1 MLSADI
7 RKGTVM
13 SDYFHKQLVD
23 SDPLVSEAL
32 AGELDRQQHQI
43 ELIAS
48 ENIVSQAVLD
58 ALGHPI
64 TNKTLEGYPGS
75 RFHGG
80 GQFMDIVEQA
90 AIDRARTLFDCDYVN
105 VQPHSGTQA
114 NQAVFFAALNPGD
127 RVLSLNLAAGGHLS
141 HGAPPNQSGRWFE
154 ARHYGVDP
162 QTGLIDYDE
171 VESMANSDR
180 PALLIAGGSAYPREI
195 NFARMEQIAR
205 SVNAMLLVD
214 MAHIAGLVAAGVHP
228 SPIPYAD
235 FVTCTTTKTLRG
247 PRGGLILSRDA
258 RRAKKLQSAIFPG
271 VQGSL
276 HSQIIAAKAVCL
288 GEALQPEFKSY
299 ARQVVDNARALAKV
313 LSSQGIKLV
322 SGGTDTHMVLL
333 DLSPQGLKGQQV
345 QDALAMVNITSNKN
359 PIPFDSAQPSQWAGL
374 RLGVSAATTRGLR
387 EVDFSELGSIIAA
400 TIHGAA
406 QIDLA
411 QIDDHRK
418 RVRKLCDNFAIY

>member
-1 MLSADI
+1 
-7 RKGTVM
+7 M

-127 RVLSLNLAAGGHLS
+127 RVLSMNLAAGGHLS

-171 VESMANSDR
+171 VESMANSVR

-247 PRGGLILSRDA
+247 PRGGLILSRDTS
-258 RRAKKLQSAIFPG
+258 RAKKLQSAIFPG

-288 GEALQPEFKSY
+288 GEALQPEFESY
-299 ARQVVDNARALAKV
+299 ARQVVDNARELAKV

-333 DLSPQGLKGQQV
+333 DLSPQGLNGQQV

-387 EVDFSELGSIIAA
+387 EVDFSELGAIIAA
-400 TIHGAA
+400 TIHGVG
-406 QIDLA
+406 QNDPQ